1 MQERSLFRLVATSQ
15 QATCRL
21 GQKVLRQVEGTL
33 LSLAPP
39 AQSRPQAVSTPALRV
54 PGREVISASPAM
66 GEQSTLQEQST
77 VIQSRVMGGRSPFLL
92 KTILGL
98 VAPFVLGRM
107 VLVMGVLSASPAIRA
122 ALPPQPA

>member
-1 MQERSLFRLVATSQ
+1 MAGESPSTVATARSTRDCWTPA
-15 QATCRL
+15 ATASTGEKL
-21 GQKVLRQVEGTL
+21 AFLPKGTL

-92 KTILGL
+92 
-98 VAPFVLGRM
+98 
-107 VLVMGVLSASPAIRA
+107 
-122 ALPPQPA
+122 